1 MNKEMA
7 EQYRFKIV
15 YIDDDGEQKRVVV
28 TARNEFEAKQIAHVF
43 NKSVV
48 SIVNQDL

>member
-1 MNKEMA
+1 MNE
-7 EQYRFKIV
+7 EQQYRFEIRI
-15 YIDDDGEQKRVVV
+15 IDDDGEQRVITV

-43 NKSVV
+43 NKPIV